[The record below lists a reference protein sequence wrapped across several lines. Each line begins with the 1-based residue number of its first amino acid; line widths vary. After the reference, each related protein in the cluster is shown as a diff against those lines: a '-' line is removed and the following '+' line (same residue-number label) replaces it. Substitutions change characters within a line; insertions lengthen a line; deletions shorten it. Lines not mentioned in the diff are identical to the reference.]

1 LPWHARTIFL
11 STYMNEET
19 PGIPKSIAGRILRFG
34 KKYIDYRMGVAGAV
48 VMAGI
53 VFYINYHGT
62 QNTFGATTAAL
73 KQGTYT
79 FFFGGVIM
87 RMSELIA
94 TGVIKRQVALIA
106 ACIIPSI
113 VSLTLTFGVHSLK
126 GTPKPLA
133 STIPTAIFVIPS
145 TLIWGF
151 IKRRKFDKKN
161 IEIT

>member
-1 LPWHARTIFL
+1 MIK
-11 STYMNEET
+11 ET
-19 PGIPKSIAGRILRFG
+19 PPKSTSTVGRVLRFG
-34 KKYIDYRMGVAGAV
+34 KKYIDYRMGVAGAI

-62 QNTFGATTAAL
+62 QNTLGATTAAL

-87 RMSELIA
+87 RMSELFA
-94 TGVIKRQVALIA
+94 TGVIKRSLALIA

-113 VSLTLTFGVHSLK
+113 VSLILTFGVHSLK
-126 GTPKPLA
+126 GTPKPIE
-133 STIPTAIFVIPS
+133 STLPTAIFVIPS

-151 IKRRKFDKKN
+151 IKRRKYDQQI
-161 IEIT
+161 IEIS

>member
-1 LPWHARTIFL
+1 M
-11 STYMNEET
+11 SEEP
-19 PGIPKSIAGRILRFG
+19 PGNPKSIAHRVLRFG

-48 VMAGI
+48 VMASI

-62 QNTFGATTAAL
+62 QDTFGATTAAL

-94 TGVIKRQVALIA
+94 TGVTKRRKALIA

-113 VSLTLTFGVHSLK
+113 VSLSLTFGVHSLK
-126 GTPKPLA
+126 GTPKPFY
-133 STIPTAIFVIPS
+133 STIPTAIIVIPS
-145 TLIWGF
+145 TLVWGF
-151 IKRRKFDKKN
+151 INRRKYDKKK